1 MWCWINAEPKGC
13 IQSYEGLGPT
23 TCTRGDNAYIYR
35 LAIYYAPIWT
45 CIIFAAVSMIIIY
58 NSIRAQEA
66 IEEKFYAEHAQRF
79 DLDGRG
85 RMRNKKQK
93 EVARQAYLYIGGF
106 LMVWT
111 IPTVN
116 RILQFFDMRFF
127 PLVLLHSIFSPLQGF
142 VNFLVYMRPRLI
154 QHIEQHKKTV
164 MGDGEVKSST
174 LRAIGAF
181 FFFVEKRKHAEKSKD
196 RDTREVT
203 EDNRAISQDQDQR
216 EGNEGETET
225 EAAEDYG
232 A

>member
-1 MWCWINAEPKGC
+1 MWCCINAKPKGC

-66 IEEKFYAEHAQRF
+66 IEEKFYADHAQRF

-127 PLVLLHSIFSPLQGF
+127 PLVLLHSIFSPLQG
-142 VNFLVYMRPRLI
+142 V
-154 QHIEQHKKTV
+154 
-164 MGDGEVKSST
+164 S
-174 LRAIGAF
+174 
-181 FFFVEKRKHAEKSKD
+181 
-196 RDTREVT
+196 
-203 EDNRAISQDQDQR
+203 
-216 EGNEGETET
+216 
-225 EAAEDYG
+225 
-232 A
+232 